1 MKHKKG
7 KHLELIL
14 EEEAQ
19 KPSDEKKSRKTDSPL
34 KNEDTATFAVFAEP
48 AVATKVYDPR
58 ILEGLA
64 HVSKSQCWRK
74 RVGHVCF
81 AGSAL
86 PYIPTFYGKQNQRE
100 LIFLGYNPDKEMDK
114 RYAKLLEDPNVPK
127 EIKDSLKRW
136 GTNKI
141 LTLEEAAEFGRKYFG
156 LSLEEAFPNA
166 NIHYIYGE
174 EDNKN
179 FDDHVELEFDKIFV
193 LKDEEEKYLV
203 AQRKNQNIKESVEK
217 KRKDLATQQGIL
229 KLVKGV
235 LSSKKENNI
244 RTKIDDIML
253 SKEKEIEALEYPEKF
268 KRSVNAVKGGGDIDY
283 KLEAIDRKFKEM
295 VQEERRLE
303 KQEDEITHQLSKI
316 AMQKRAPSFFR
327 STKRKNLDSD
337 HAEEMR
343 ARVKPWYQALLGHIF
358 QNNAFY
364 PHGGNKVDL
373 VLDGVHV
380 ALHHQGSV
388 RSIVPGKSD
397 VKKLTKAYAK
407 QSNVPD
413 LIIVGHGAVGM
424 RVVPV
429 PKEVESISP
438 KKPRDTPEIATII
451 QAATL
456 QSEKELESLV
466 AKSIR
471 NNHTKR
477 YEEES
482 FASGI
487 LLYTL
492 HKKTKEVEIEFVTSN
507 QLLKDYYV
515 GNRIDKLQKELK
527 KAPSKTK
534 ANIRKKI
541 HRLEEKLRFSPVKGL
556 AIADAHF
563 GCANTPGRPSNY
575 SVFEAV
581 KEYTKKDGL
590 PEILILNGDMVH
602 GSLSLFGSDNQY
614 YADTPS
620 EIEQKLE
627 KVFKNKNLSAE
638 EIKEKIGQFTREA
651 LAGIPITHSSKQFNE
666 FKNRMGRLIED
677 VLDKKGAV
685 FITSGNHYNNTSN
698 DRDEAMDTVN
708 VLLDKKYN
716 NHPRLYVFSALGE
729 KSGVGEGELPNK
741 KKLFCCHEPKRG
753 ADQIVGALNQLQSSN
768 QNPYLAVFAHNHHP
782 AAGYGGGSFILNCAG
797 MQPWNAYVSRTG
809 LTPGLRGA
817 VYFQIDKYGRE
828 QVKWK
833 FVLDPTL
840 EQHLDVKKS
849 QKLKSQT
856 LPKK

>member
-7 KHLELIL
+7 KYLEFIL
-14 EEEAQ
+14 EEESQ
-19 KPSDEKKSRKTDSPL
+19 KQSNEKKSRRTDSPL
-34 KNEDTATFAVFAEP
+34 KNENTATFAIFAEP
-48 AVATKVYDPR
+48 AVATKAYDPR
-58 ILEGLA
+58 ILEGLVY
-64 HVSKSQCWRK
+64 VSKSQGWKR

-100 LIFLGYNPDKEMDK
+100 LIFLGYDSGKEMDK
-114 RYAKLLEDPNVPK
+114 RYAKLLQDSNVPK
-127 EIKDSLKRW
+127 EVKDSLKRW
-136 GTNKI
+136 GANKI

-156 LSLEEAFPNA
+156 LPLEDAFPNA

-193 LKDEEEKYLV
+193 LKEEEEKYLV
-203 AQRKNQNIKESVEK
+203 ALRKNQNIKESVEK
-217 KRKDLATQQGIL
+217 KRKDLAIQQGIFN
-229 KLVKGV
+229 LVKGA
-235 LSSKKENNI
+235 LSSKKEGNV
-244 RTKIDDIML
+244 RAKIDSILL
-253 SKEKEIEALEYPEKF
+253 SKEKEIMALECPEKF
-268 KRSVNAVKGGGDIDY
+268 KRAVNTVKGKGDINY
-283 KLEAIDRKFKEM
+283 KLEVLDRKFKEII
-295 VQEERRLE
+295 QEERRLE
-303 KQEDEITHQLSKI
+303 KQEDETTHQLSKI
-316 AMQKRAPSFFR
+316 AMQKRTPSFFR
-327 STKRKNLDSD
+327 SIKRRNLDAA

-343 ARVKPWYQALLGHIF
+343 ARVKPRYQALLGHIF
-358 QNNAFY
+358 HNNAFY

-373 VLDGVHV
+373 VLDGVNV

-388 RSIVPGKSD
+388 RSVVPGKSD
-397 VKKLTKAYAK
+397 IKKLSNAYAK
-407 QSNVPD
+407 QNNVPD

-424 RVVPV
+424 RAVPV
-429 PKEVESISP
+429 PKEIESISP
-438 KKPRDTPEIATII
+438 KKPRDTPEVATII

-456 QSEKELESLV
+456 QSEKELENLV
-466 AKSIR
+466 AKSIK

-477 YEEES
+477 YEEKG

-487 LLYTL
+487 LLYTFN
-492 HKKTKEVEIEFVTSN
+492 KKTKEVEIEFTTSN
-507 QLLKDYYV
+507 QLLKDYHV
-515 GNRIDKLQKELK
+515 GNRIAKLRKELK
-527 KAPSKTK
+527 KAPSKSRS
-534 ANIRKKI
+534 NIKRKI
-541 HRLEEKLRFSPVKGL
+541 HRLEEKLKFSPVKGL

-575 SVFEAV
+575 SVFEAI
-581 KEYTKKDGL
+581 KLYTKQEGL
-590 PEILILNGDMVH
+590 PKILILNGDMVH

-627 KVFKNKNLSAE
+627 KIFKNKGLSAAD
-638 EIKEKIGQFTREA
+638 IKEKIKQFSRET

-666 FKNRMGRLIED
+666 FKNRVGRLIED
-677 VLDKKGAV
+677 ILDKNGLV
-685 FITSGNHYNNTSN
+685 FITSGNHYNNTSH

-708 VLLDKKYN
+708 ALLDKKYA
-716 NHPRLYVFSALGE
+716 NHPLLYVFSALGE

-753 ADQIVGALNQLQSSN
+753 TDQIVGALNQLQSSN

-782 AAGYGGGSFILNCAG
+782 AVGYGGGSFILNCAG
-797 MQPWNAYVSRTG
+797 MQPWNSYVSRTG

-817 VYFQIDKYGRE
+817 VYFQVDKNSRE

-840 EQHLDVKKS
+840 EHLTLKIAKIKKPNS
-849 QKLKSQT
+849 HQ
-856 LPKK
+856 